1 MNWSLAAYSALAWA
15 AQPLLRRKLHRR
27 AQAEPG
33 YGESVGERFG
43 RYAPAD
49 LGRDGAGHWVW
60 VHAVSLGETRAA
72 SCIRPMSFF
81 SRSFSARS
89 ASSCCCLFRHQ
100 DEKLPF

>member
-15 AQPLLRRKLHRR
+15 AQPLLRRKLRRR

-49 LGRDGAGHWVW
+49 LGRDGDFDQALLDVDGD
-60 VHAVSLGETRAA
+60 GEYDLIGEFKPGESDPYRYERIA
-72 SCIRPMSFF
+72 
-81 SRSFSARS
+81 
-89 ASSCCCLFRHQ
+89 
-100 DEKLPF
+100 K